1 MIRHIRHIKNAT
13 ERIRIG
19 WSMSISPWVSPA
31 AYVSI
36 PELIFAKLFG
46 SEPEVLLGS
55 VGLAIVSYVIL
66 LVLAYH
72 LGKPRKKKKVK

>member
-1 MIRHIRHIKNAT
+1 MIKHVRHIKKMT
-13 ERIRIG
+13 ERIRTG
-19 WSMSISPWVSPA
+19 WSNSISPYLTPA
-31 AYVSI
+31 AYISI

-72 LGKPRKKKKVK
+72 LGKPRKKKARK